1 MRVLC
6 AGHVNWDVTLQV
18 DSLPEPDGE
27 AAIDEQSH
35 AGGGSASNTAVTM
48 VGLGAEAL
56 LLGSVGRDEYGDYAR
71 QELTAAGVDCTHL
84 QQANGETTVKYLIV
98 DGHGEVM
105 VLANDGVNESF
116 RAADVPDS
124 VLQAVD
130 HLHLTSQRLESAE
143 LLAERARRH
152 HRSVS
157 FAPGRRLDER
167 DYQRVA
173 AHTDYLFLN
182 EREAATAEDV
192 VAAVDGVTVITHGGD
207 GGEVRGE
214 NRITHPGFEIEPID
228 TTGAGD
234 AFAAAFLV
242 AVLDGKSHADALAI
256 ANAAGAVAAQSLSAR
271 TQISWAEIDALRS

>member
-48 VGLGAEAL
+48 VGLGVEVL

-124 VLQAVD
+124 VFQAVD

-152 HRSVS
+152 EPLVREQDYPGMGAHRASVAIHDEAVMIHLQLEEQS
-157 FAPGRRLDER
+157 GVVITLDTGVAQNLSEF
-167 DYQRVA
+167 VA
-173 AHTDYLFLN
+173 AC
-182 EREAATAEDV
+182 ER
-192 VAAVDGVTVITHGGD
+192 
-207 GGEVRGE
+207 
-214 NRITHPGFEIEPID
+214 
-228 TTGAGD
+228 
-234 AFAAAFLV
+234 
-242 AVLDGKSHADALAI
+242 VLSPP
-256 ANAAGAVAAQSLSAR
+256 QR
-271 TQISWAEIDALRS
+271 RQ